1 MKPPAFFP
9 ITLLPNGDIGMDFN
23 KMDNAL
29 LREAYE
35 QFKRPSRDWER
46 ASADKRE
53 LARIVDEMHARGI

>member
-23 KMDNAL
+23 KMSNDL

-35 QFKRPSRDWER
+35 QFKRPSNDWER
-46 ASADKRE
+46 EASDKRE
-53 LARIVDEMHARGI
+53 FARICDEMHHRGI